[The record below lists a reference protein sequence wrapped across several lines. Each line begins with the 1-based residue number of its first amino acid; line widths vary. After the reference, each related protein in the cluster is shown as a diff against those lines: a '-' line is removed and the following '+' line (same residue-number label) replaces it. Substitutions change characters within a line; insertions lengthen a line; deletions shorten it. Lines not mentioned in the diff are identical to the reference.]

1 MLFLYLLYLSM
12 EFVKIYRENLQHL
25 CFLITNFEYAPWRI
39 LKTPNIVKFLN
50 DYKFMLNFTFYK
62 SWICPLKNFKN
73 TNIVKFLNDYK
84 LNSTNKMI
92 LIEFKFPVSGI
103 SLVGKFNFGPW
114 ELRTTAEF
122 FRKADFIVK
131 FWMLILGSAYIEH
144 NAFCE
149 EKGCVITE
157 TSEKQDFLK
166 RIFNF

>member
-25 CFLITNFEYAPWRI
+25 CFHITNFEYAPWRI

-50 DYKFMLNFTFYK
+50 N
-62 SWICPLKNFKN
+62 
-73 TNIVKFLNDYK
+73 YK
-84 LNSTNKMI
+84 LNSSNKMI

-131 FWMLILGSAYIEH
+131 FWMLILGSASFEH

-157 TSEKQDFLK
+157 TSEKQDF
-166 RIFNF
+166 

>member
-1 MLFLYLLYLSM
+1 MLFLHLLYLFM
-12 EFVKIYRENLQHL
+12 KFVKISRVNLQCL
-25 CFLITNFEYAPWRI
+25 CLLFTNLEYAPSRI
-39 LKTPNIVKFLN
+39 LKTP
-50 DYKFMLNFTFYK
+50 
-62 SWICPLKNFKN
+62 
-73 TNIVKFLNDYK
+73 NIVKFLNDYK